1 MFWTD
6 YRPTAICLLFL
17 FTVGPLAASE
27 DWNQWR
33 GPRRDGSA
41 VGVRWTNDPNDLQS
55 VWKVRAGKGYSGP
68 LIIGD
73 RILVAETLDTKT
85 AGLRALSITDGS
97 QLWAQHWPSSGSV
110 PFFAAA
116 NGDWIRATPV
126 SDGELVVVGDMRETL
141 RAFSVDTGK
150 LVWSVD
156 LPTRFGTAIP
166 DFGFAS
172 SPVIE
177 GERLF
182 VQGANSIVA
191 LDLRSGATI
200 WRALETDG
208 DMQDSGAFSSPV
220 LAEIA
225 GRQQVLAQAR
235 NTLHGVDPATG
246 TVLWSQDIDNFR
258 GMMILTPSVF
268 GDAIFTSAYR
278 GKSHLFALES
288 REGRLQPRELWSNK
302 AFGYMSSPAV
312 VDGHAYLHL
321 ANGRLD
327 CIDLETGSSRWRTS
341 ESFGKY
347 WSVVHARDRILALDE
362 KGELLLLRATPEQ
375 PVILGRR
382 EVESNSWAHL
392 AVRDDLVVVRSLEG
406 VELLRWMAAEV
417 AAVTRSGER

>member
-1 MFWTD
+1 MFWTN

-182 VQGANSIVA
+182 VQGPTPSSPSICVQEP
-191 LDLRSGATI
+191 RSGAPSKPMETCRTAAPSRRRSLPRSPDDSRY
-200 WRALETDG
+200 WRRHA
-208 DMQDSGAFSSPV
+208 
-220 LAEIA
+220 
-225 GRQQVLAQAR
+225 
-235 NTLHGVDPATG
+235 
-246 TVLWSQDIDNFR
+246 
-258 GMMILTPSVF
+258 TPSTVSIRRPARSC
-268 GDAIFTSAYR
+268 GPRISTT
-278 GKSHLFALES
+278 FA
-288 REGRLQPRELWSNK
+288 
-302 AFGYMSSPAV
+302 A
-312 VDGHAYLHL
+312 
-321 ANGRLD
+321 
-327 CIDLETGSSRWRTS
+327 
-341 ESFGKY
+341 
-347 WSVVHARDRILALDE
+347 
-362 KGELLLLRATPEQ
+362 
-375 PVILGRR
+375 
-382 EVESNSWAHL
+382 
-392 AVRDDLVVVRSLEG
+392 
-406 VELLRWMAAEV
+406 
-417 AAVTRSGER
+417 

>member
-1 MFWTD
+1 
-6 YRPTAICLLFL
+6 
-17 FTVGPLAASE
+17 
-27 DWNQWR
+27 
-33 GPRRDGSA
+33 
-41 VGVRWTNDPNDLQS
+41 
-55 VWKVRAGKGYSGP
+55 
-68 LIIGD
+68 
-73 RILVAETLDTKT
+73 
-85 AGLRALSITDGS
+85 
-97 QLWAQHWPSSGSV
+97 
-110 PFFAAA
+110 
-116 NGDWIRATPV
+116 
-126 SDGELVVVGDMRETL
+126 
-141 RAFSVDTGK
+141 
-150 LVWSVD
+150 
-156 LPTRFGTAIP
+156 
-166 DFGFAS
+166 
-172 SPVIE
+172 
-177 GERLF
+177 
-182 VQGANSIVA
+182 
-191 LDLRSGATI
+191 
-200 WRALETDG
+200 
-208 DMQDSGAFSSPV
+208 
-220 LAEIA
+220 
-225 GRQQVLAQAR
+225 
-235 NTLHGVDPATG
+235 
-246 TVLWSQDIDNFR
+246 
-258 GMMILTPSVF
+258 MMILTPSVF

-347 WSVVHARDRILALDE
+347 WSVVHAGDRILALDE